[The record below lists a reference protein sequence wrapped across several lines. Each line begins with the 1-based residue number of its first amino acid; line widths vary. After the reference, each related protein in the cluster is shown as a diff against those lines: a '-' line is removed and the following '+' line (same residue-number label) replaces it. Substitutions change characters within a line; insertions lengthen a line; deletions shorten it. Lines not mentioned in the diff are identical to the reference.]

1 MITYKIGT
9 IPFDGTVTPIV
20 HCIAQDRGL
29 GAGIAASVPEFHKA
43 LIRSQPRVEIGDL
56 HCSVDQ
62 NGLMIVHLVTKKY
75 SGDKPTR
82 EDFQT
87 TLEMFGY
94 CVSQAGVTNFHCPM
108 MGAGIDRLPWEFVE
122 SVLIKSPIHF
132 TVWVLPE
139 HPQAEVVRALST
151 RDTERKPLS
160 S

>member
-9 IPFDGTVTPIV
+9 IPFDGTITPIA

-29 GAGIAASVPEFHKA
+29 GAGIAAAVPEIHKT
-43 LIRSQPRVEIGDL
+43 LIRKQPRVRIGDM

-82 EDFQT
+82 EDFQAA
-87 TLEMFGY
+87 LHMLAYYG
-94 CVSQAGVTNFHCPM
+94 VNAGVTNFHCPM

-122 SVLIKSPIHF
+122 EVLIKSPLHF
-132 TVWVLPE
+132 TVWVLPD
-139 HPQAEVVRALST
+139 HPQAEVVRALQT
-151 RDTERKPLS
+151 CDPKREPLS